1 MGCFQQD
8 TSFEGAPSLSHRLL
22 VRQAGDFDSD
32 SDSDSDFDE
41 RSARSPSAPFS
52 APSIAT
58 RAFLVIVA
66 YETSQ
71 SRLLFAPA
79 LIRACRPA
87 SSCVIAQLKIQYF
100 LYFRRN
106 APMLGLNRRE
116 RPGYKWSRRNGEV
129 RTLLVSHAGPLA
141 GLP

>member
-1 MGCFQQD
+1 MAQFQQD

-22 VRQAGDFDSD
+22 VRQGGDSD

-106 APMLGLNRRE
+106 APMLGL
-116 RPGYKWSRRNGEV
+116 
-129 RTLLVSHAGPLA
+129 
-141 GLP
+141 